1 MTGLSTSIS
10 SGGGTPINIFYIVR
24 FMVKIEYNKE
34 SFPQVMHLLK
44 TLKVFALHLKHYKT
58 LNWYFACG

>member
-1 MTGLSTSIS
+1 
-10 SGGGTPINIFYIVR
+10 
-24 FMVKIEYNKE
+24 MVKIEYNKE